1 MMSNEMGHEE
11 LHTLRAEVTALTTEV
26 AALRQPGQSRPSRR
40 RRWWS
45 GRARLGA
52 AVALAVLFALVPLS
66 LFAAN
71 PFNDL
76 VPGSVH
82 NADIDAIYNAG
93 ITTGCVPNVS
103 YCPTANVTRQEMAS
117 FLARTAGIGG
127 HAPVVNALTAVN
139 ATNAANAANATNAG
153 NANTLDG
160 KNANE
165 IVRSAY
171 VQRYADIT
179 ITTDFNGVVLET
191 AAITAPSA
199 GYLIVTASETA
210 QVTTVTPLVH
220 FGVDVDLP
228 SSSGWAGSF
237 AVSGTMHTTDT
248 GFYSGALTVRFPVAA
263 GVHTVRLKAH
273 NDGSGAV
280 TGKGGAM
287 NVVFVPFDGAGA
299 GSAGAATPAS
309 SPGSDPLRP

>member
-1 MMSNEMGHEE
+1 MNDLLSE
-11 LHTLRAEVTALTTEV
+11 LHDLRTRLDATNQRLAAAEQELAHTGRAH
-26 AALRQPGQSRPSRR
+26 RPR
-40 RRWWS
+40 RRWRS
-45 GRARLGA
+45 ARTRLGA
-52 AVALAVLFALVPLS
+52 AAALAVLFALVPLS

-127 HAPVVNALTAVN
+127 HPPVVNALTAVN
-139 ATNAANAANATNAG
+139 AN
-153 NANTLDG
+153 NANTVDG

-171 VQRYADIT
+171 VERNSDVT
-179 ITTDFNGVVLET
+179 ITTDPNGVILESAT
-191 AAITAPSA
+191 ITAPA
-199 GYLIVTASETA
+199 TGFLIVTAYETVQSTA
-210 QVTTVTPLVH
+210 ITPLVH
-220 FGVDVDLP
+220 FGADVDLP
-228 SSSGWAGSF
+228 SSSGWSSSF
-237 AVSGTMHTTDT
+237 AVSGVIHTTDT

-263 GVHTVRLKAH
+263 GAHTVRLKAH

-280 TGKGGAM
+280 TGKGGAL

-299 GSAGAATPAS
+299 GSAGAATPATNS
-309 SPGSDPLRP
+309 GSDPLRP